1 LTTLLAQWKVIGGRG
16 NVNIVRAK
24 VLLFEYSDND
34 YEHLDDYD
42 INKEEKLI
50 GNTNSKKRELVS
62 QRR

>member
-1 LTTLLAQWKVIGGRG
+1 MTLLAQWKVIGGG
-16 NVNIVRAK
+16 GYVNIVRAK

-62 QRR
+62 QSR

>member
-1 LTTLLAQWKVIGGRG
+1 MTTLLAQWKVIGGRG